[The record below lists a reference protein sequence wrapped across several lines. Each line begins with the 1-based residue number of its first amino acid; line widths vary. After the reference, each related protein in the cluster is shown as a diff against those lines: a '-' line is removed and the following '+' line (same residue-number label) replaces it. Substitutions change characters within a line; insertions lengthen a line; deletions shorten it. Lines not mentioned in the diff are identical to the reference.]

1 MLFVTETGLATDE
14 VQVNLLILVAQGRV
28 DVPELFD
35 PLVVCLTIHVDCHLF
50 EQSDTFSLVLLVL
63 VSLGQNHKIM
73 PVQVLTHVVKVTKR
87 LLDAMLDMFDL
98 LLALSNQPFK
108 KFLTEL
114 FVVVPIDRVPL
125 AQVVDS
131 FLRKVLLWL

>member
-35 PLVVCLTIHVDCHLF
+35 PLVVCLTIHVDCLLF

>member
-1 MLFVTETGLATDE
+1 
-14 VQVNLLILVAQGRV
+14 
-28 DVPELFD
+28 
-35 PLVVCLTIHVDCHLF
+35 
-50 EQSDTFSLVLLVL
+50 
-63 VSLGQNHKIM
+63 M